1 MPAIRA
7 SGRGS
12 RAATMRCPTESATSG
27 APPRESSGAY
37 TSGSIHDPAL
47 LYRADA
53 VHRAVRDLRDRA
65 HGHAARR
72 ARPPAL
78 ALPDLDPA
86 RRVRARA
93 GRGWPRRVRPFR
105 RRAAERSVPPGPRGK
120 GQAGPGPDQ
129 MSSEGGFTLAP
140 ADVPWLDDGPAAKLL
155 AVLDAGGEVRNTLM
169 QLPPGDVDI
178 ATTAL
183 PEEVLRR
190 ARAAGFHPVPTGIE
204 HGTVTVV
211 VAGTPFEVTTLRQD
225 IETDGR
231 HAAVRF
237 GRDWQA
243 DAERRDFTM
252 SALFLTR
259 ERRVIDFVGGV
270 ADIEARRVR
279 FIGDPDTRIR
289 EDYLRILRFFR
300 FFAAHGEGVPEGASL
315 AACIRNR
322 GGLAQLSRERVRVE
336 TMKLLPGKRAAEAAT
351 AMAESGILDRVLA
364 GVADLPALT
373 RMAAIETAMQLE
385 PDAVRRLAALAV
397 RVVEDAERLR
407 ERLRLS
413 NDEYR
418 RLVAVGDGWWRVL
431 PSADDAA
438 ARTLLY
444 RLGAD

>member
-1 MPAIRA
+1 
-7 SGRGS
+7 
-12 RAATMRCPTESATSG
+12 
-27 APPRESSGAY
+27 
-37 TSGSIHDPAL
+37 
-47 LYRADA
+47 
-53 VHRAVRDLRDRA
+53 
-65 HGHAARR
+65 
-72 ARPPAL
+72 
-78 ALPDLDPA
+78 
-86 RRVRARA
+86 
-93 GRGWPRRVRPFR
+93 
-105 RRAAERSVPPGPRGK
+105 
-120 GQAGPGPDQ
+120 

-155 AVLDAGGEVRNTLM
+155 AVLDAGGEEARAVGGAVRNTLM

-252 SALFLTR
+252 NALFLTR

-444 RLGAD
+444 RLGADAYRDRALVAFARARMPEPAAWAALLSLPERWTPPKFPLSGKDFLARGLAKGPALGAALRRAEKAWIAAGFPTEPERAAAIADEVVKVP

>member
-1 MPAIRA
+1 
-7 SGRGS
+7 
-12 RAATMRCPTESATSG
+12 
-27 APPRESSGAY
+27 
-37 TSGSIHDPAL
+37 
-47 LYRADA
+47 
-53 VHRAVRDLRDRA
+53 
-65 HGHAARR
+65 
-72 ARPPAL
+72 
-78 ALPDLDPA
+78 
-86 RRVRARA
+86 
-93 GRGWPRRVRPFR
+93 
-105 RRAAERSVPPGPRGK
+105 
-120 GQAGPGPDQ
+120 

-155 AVLDAGGEVRNTLM
+155 AVLDTGGEEARAVGGAVRNTLM
-169 QLPPGDVDI
+169 QLPPGDVDV

-183 PEEVLRR
+183 PEDVVRR

-252 SALFLTR
+252 NALFLTR

-270 ADIEARRVR
+270 ADITARRVR

-444 RLGAD
+444 RLGADAYRDRALVAFARARMPEPAAWAALLSLPERWTPPKFPLSGKDFLARGLAKGPALGAALRRAEKAWIAAGFPTEPERAAAIADEVVKVP

>member
-1 MPAIRA
+1 
-7 SGRGS
+7 
-12 RAATMRCPTESATSG
+12 
-27 APPRESSGAY
+27 
-37 TSGSIHDPAL
+37 
-47 LYRADA
+47 
-53 VHRAVRDLRDRA
+53 
-65 HGHAARR
+65 
-72 ARPPAL
+72 
-78 ALPDLDPA
+78 
-86 RRVRARA
+86 
-93 GRGWPRRVRPFR
+93 
-105 RRAAERSVPPGPRGK
+105 
-120 GQAGPGPDQ
+120 

-155 AVLDAGGEVRNTLM
+155 AVLDAGGEEARAVGGAVRNTLM

-252 SALFLTR
+252 NALFLTR

-270 ADIEARRVR
+270 ADITARRVR

-444 RLGAD
+444 RLGADAYRDRALVAFARARMPEPAAWAALLSLPERWTPPKFPLSGKDFLARGLAKGPALGAALKRAEAAWIAAGFPTEPERAAAIADEVVKVP